1 MAGSFTFTFID
12 FKLVRTNNTLLKMS
26 TIASTSLVIL
36 DKEEDYLP

>member
-1 MAGSFTFTFID
+1 VAGSSTFTFID
-12 FKLVRTNNTLLKMS
+12 FKLVHTNTLLKMS